1 LTSGDIYYIEYKG
14 VIILDYRPTVRY
26 PSDFKKYVDDLFQA
40 THLDR
45 NQIFRA
51 SLFFFGN
58 DELSKQFLEHH
69 RKRDCKLPS
78 PLYMNHPNHEFY
90 MNFPQ
95 NLELTIGRKDVNPLL
110 EVGTSEQIIVKSKG
124 IKLIVKGD

>member
-1 LTSGDIYYIEYKG
+1 MEYKG
-14 VIILDYRPTVRY
+14 VINLDYRPTVRY
-26 PSDFKKYVDDLFQA
+26 PSNFKTYVDYLFQA

-58 DELSKQFLEHH
+58 DELSKRFLEYH
-69 RKRDCKLPS
+69 RKTDWKLPS

-90 MNFPQ
+90 MNFHQ
-95 NLELTIGRKDVNPLL
+95 NIDLTIGGRDVNQPF
-110 EVGTSEQIIVKSKG
+110 EVGTSEKIIVKSKG
-124 IKLIVKGD
+124 IKLIVRGDDQ